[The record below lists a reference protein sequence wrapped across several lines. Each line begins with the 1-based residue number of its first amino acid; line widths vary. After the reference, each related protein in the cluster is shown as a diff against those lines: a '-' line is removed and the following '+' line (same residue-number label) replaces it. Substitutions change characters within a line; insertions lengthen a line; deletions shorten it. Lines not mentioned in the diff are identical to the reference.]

1 MVPVVMRVSF
11 LSFFVMGALMASSE
25 KRYGCHLLTLTRY
38 NFLAFQL
45 VSYVTLSDTLVLFE
59 PSKIPRFQTWY
70 LDLRS
75 SFTWES
81 VLQMKNTTLVS
92 FPH

>member
-1 MVPVVMRVSF
+1 
-11 LSFFVMGALMASSE
+11 
-25 KRYGCHLLTLTRY
+25 
-38 NFLAFQL
+38 
-45 VSYVTLSDTLVLFE
+45 VLFE
-59 PSKIPRFQTWY
+59 PSKIPGFQTWY
-70 LDLRS
+70 LDLRR